1 MLATQP
7 MLEVKPLPDEWK
19 PMIYLAGAIHHV
31 PPEFAITWRRQA
43 TDALKDRFK
52 ILDPTANKD
61 LYQPDVNTSVYTPEQ
76 IVTADL
82 DMIFMAD
89 IILAEIS
96 RTDIPYHGTSIEIA
110 IASNMGKLVLV
121 WGGCRSYFIR
131 YYASKMF
138 DTMPD
143 AISYLLYNI

>member
-96 RTDIPYHGTSIEIA
+96 RTDIPYHGTSMELAYAHNWKKKI
-110 IASNMGKLVLV
+110 LV
-121 WGGCRSYFIR
+121 WGGCQSYWIR
-131 YYASKMF
+131 YHATKIF
-138 DTMPD
+138 DGLPD
-143 AISYLLYNI
+143 AIEHLLNG